1 MKYLL
6 ISYDRHDYKE
16 VSESFVRYHYLMN
29 EFYENFR
36 TKREMQERI
45 QELEKLGFTK
55 QIY

>member
-6 ISYDRHDYKE
+6 VSYDRHDYRE
-16 VSESFVRYHYLMN
+16 VSDTFVRFHYLTD
-29 EFYENFR
+29 EFYECFK
-36 TKREMQERI
+36 TKREMLARI

>member
-16 VSESFVRYHYLMN
+16 VSYSFVSCHYLMD
-29 EFYENFR
+29 EFYESFS

>member
-16 VSESFVRYHYLMN
+16 VSDSFVRCHYLMD
-29 EFYENFR
+29 EFYECFK
-36 TKREMQERI
+36 TKREIQERI